1 MAKNFD
7 LGANAMGVQ
16 TDFGICDIG
25 ENETFVCPVCGK
37 SIDKDIKQ
45 CPYCKEL
52 IWDDKFDENELVET
66 ESDKEYFEVEEAK
79 TPLLFMLAIIGLSS
93 AWSIAW
99 EIILAHYDYST
110 SYSIVRTVFDV
121 ALCAYVI
128 IMFLK
133 KKNNAI
139 YMGAVLF
146 ALFAISNILEFITI
160 NPHFSYLF
168 RSGFDCA
175 WIVFLLTSPGLKRM
189 LPTRKMF
196 WWDWTIVIFCM
207 IILLLAFL

>member
-1 MAKNFD
+1 MEKKTD
-7 LGANAMGVQ
+7 LGTSAMGVQ
-16 TDFGICDIG
+16 TDFDVRDID
-25 ENETFVCPVCGK
+25 ESETLVCPVCGK
-37 SIDKDIKQ
+37 PIDKDIKQ

-52 IWDDKFDENELVET
+52 IWDDEFDENELVET

-79 TPLLFMLAIIGLSS
+79 TPLLFMLAIIGLSG

-110 SYSIVRTVFDV
+110 SYSIVGTVFDV

-133 KKNNAI
+133 KKNNAV
-139 YMGAVLF
+139 YMGTALF

-168 RSGFDCA
+168 RSGIDCV